1 MELAKALTMDRR
13 GQLGG
18 LAGMVT
24 AIISII
30 VISGLG
36 IYTLATMNS
45 TGNLSTSAGT
55 TFANGISVIG
65 NVVDWLPLIVVAV
78 IGGFVLTLFLRK

>member
-1 MELAKALTMDRR
+1 MEASVLSKR

-24 AIISII
+24 AIISI
-30 VISGLG
+30 VVVGGLG

-45 TGNLSTSAGT
+45 TGNLSTSAGA
-55 TFANGISVIG
+55 TFADGITVIDSI
-65 NVVDWLPLIVVAV
+65 VDWLPLIVVAV
-78 IGGFVLTLFLRK
+78 IGGFVLTLFVRQ